1 MPSFPVY
8 RLCNQVVAIL
18 YYYTDHTL
26 YIDYHKND
34 LLCLQ
39 CSYCLLSGMPVE
51 LVKGQVMLLA
61 DWRVCSEGEVLTSE
75 QARILKLLG
84 HQHAQFRLN
93 IVSGWSKEG
102 GNFQLYKQIE
112 MRGQGG
118 GGSGGEAEDSDGEE
132 LEED

>member
-1 MPSFPVY
+1 
-8 RLCNQVVAIL
+8 
-18 YYYTDHTL
+18 
-26 YIDYHKND
+26 
-34 LLCLQ
+34 
-39 CSYCLLSGMPVE
+39 MPVE

-102 GNFQLYKQIE
+102 GNFQLFKQIE
-112 MRGQGG
+112 MRGPGG